1 MKPDYDNTYILEYLP
16 LQVGEEKG
24 SICFINPGV
33 GQVLFELDLTCHD
46 KPPIVI
52 NNLKSSLGVS
62 TTITAELENPTFSK
76 AIVKVHN
83 SNPEQFVIKNQTIRL
98 DPEEKKKV

>member
-1 MKPDYDNTYILEYLP
+1 M
-16 LQVGEEKG
+16 
-24 SICFINPGV
+24 
-33 GQVLFELDLTCHD
+33 
-46 KPPIVI
+46 
-52 NNLKSSLGVS
+52 S